1 MSSSA
6 LSFVTLLLAP
16 ALPVC
21 PDPCHLKSIL
31 WSGASGGES
40 RSAVGWGEER
50 AAGLEHPPPFPPSFP
65 LPRSPGDGVQVKSLD
80 FNGRVGLKSLNS
92 ARRHCAGVGRG
103 ERSGGGMGGLP
114 PPAAPTAVAVGTW
127 RDLQRGD
134 ILQPGSKAPP
144 PPSIHQL
151 LTWGRPLAPPPRWV
165 PPTPGPLSWAGNG
178 GTR

>member
-1 MSSSA
+1 M
-6 LSFVTLLLAP
+6 VW
-16 ALPVC
+16 
-21 PDPCHLKSIL
+21 SI
-31 WSGASGGES
+31 WRESGSP
-40 RSAVGWGEER
+40 VGWGEER
-50 AAGLEHPPPFPPSFP
+50 AVGLEHPPPFPPSFP

-80 FNGRVGLKSLNS
+80 FNGGVGLKSLNS

-103 ERSGGGMGGLP
+103 ERSDGGMGGLP

-144 PPSIHQL
+144 ATEHSSAFNMGPAP
-151 LTWGRPLAPPPRWV
+151 RPPPRRV
-165 PPTPGPLSWAGNG
+165 PPQGPLGWAGNR